1 MKVTLEEPQKTD
13 NQHGNDGHGV
23 RNKDGETIREI
34 GAAMNMTV
42 ENTLFKNRAS
52 HLVTNESGQ
61 SKIQVDFLQKR
72 TLQRNLLKDIIVLL
86 SEQCIT

>member
-34 GAAMNMTV
+34 CAAMNMTV
-42 ENTLFKNRAS
+42 ENTLFKKRAS

-61 SKIQVDFLQKR
+61 SKIQVDLLQKR
-72 TLQRNLLKDIIVLL
+72 NQRNLLKDIIVLL
-86 SEQCIT
+86 SEQCIS

>member
-34 GAAMNMTV
+34 CAAMNMTV
-42 ENTLFKNRAS
+42 ENTLFKKRAS

-61 SKIQVDFLQKR
+61 SKIQVDLLLKR
-72 TLQRNLLKDIIVLL
+72 NQRNLLKDIIVLL
-86 SEQCIT
+86 SEQCIS

>member
-42 ENTLFKNRAS
+42 ENTLFKKRAS

-61 SKIQVDFLQKR
+61 SKIQVDLLQKR
-72 TLQRNLLKDIIVLL
+72 NQRNLLKDIIVLL
-86 SEQCIT
+86 SEQCIS

>member
-1 MKVTLEEPQKTD
+1 M
-13 NQHGNDGHGV
+13 
-23 RNKDGETIREI
+23 IREI
-34 GAAMNMTV
+34 CAAMNMAV
-42 ENTLFKNRAS
+42 ENTLFRKRAS

-72 TLQRNLLKDIIVLL
+72 NQRNLLKDIIVLL